1 MTTEEREQFA
11 SVIVSSDGQSWL
23 VDVAGKVIDGN
34 PFRDIP
40 WVERVAIIN
49 AAFNARVDAEVK
61 KSVEE
66 FRSRSI
72 DSLKLACVDCCGD
85 GYVRV
90 SSHGCNGDDR
100 ICLTTCPIEGLAECR
115 TCGTTIDLI
124 LSLPTEPGKGE

>member
-49 AAFNARVDAEVK
+49 AAFNARVDAEAK
-61 KSVEE
+61 KAVEE
-66 FRSRSI
+66 FRKHCLDI
-72 DSLKLACVDCCGD
+72 ILGDCYGMVTD
-85 GYVRV
+85 EREAHHNADIEAIAEKVR
-90 SSHGCNGDDR
+90 
-100 ICLTTCPIEGLAECR
+100 A
-115 TCGTTIDLI
+115 
-124 LSLPTEPGKGE
+124 LPTEPGKGE